1 MTEGTILAI
10 FRNFGIEGGKG
21 ADSIVKAAMFATGLA
36 ALKRVGESDAK
47 DLYLAYKAGY
57 DGEVIFTDNLPDDKI
72 KVQVS
77 CFKTFLK
84 PEVAR
89 NGSLHDRALN
99 LRGKIEPS
107 NRAHSAYNGLVTL
120 NRAQVKK
127 GNAALT
133 DDEILAVLS
142 KNAPVEKD
150 EVAKLEA
157 VRAKLQKLDDD
168 FGGLIDTLAAM
179 DRRIAKAIAAA
190 QAAAKAEDESE
201 TQAKAEALDLAE
213 TLAQE
218 KVILPVHPQDTASSD
233 AALGS
238 LAALLESIN
247 KVPADA
253 LN

>member
-57 DGEVIFTDNLPDDKI
+57 DGEAIFADNL

-99 LRGKIEPS
+99 LRSTIDPS
-107 NRAHSAYNGLVTL
+107 NRASSVYNGLVAL

-150 EVAKLEA
+150 EVTKLEA

-190 QAAAKAEDESE
+190 EAAAKAEDESE

-213 TLAQE
+213 TLASE
-218 KVILPVHPQDTASSD
+218 KVILPVNPQDTASSD